1 MTAAQLHVA
10 VNTRLQQVGA
20 HVNDDFLIDE
30 MDYYLTA
37 AQREIVLDRIQQG
50 KGDPASI
57 SATDLRPLI
66 SEQVLLPLLA
76 ATSFPAGV
84 ANEYFCPYP
93 EDYIQWMSS
102 ETGLTRTADP
112 VIASKEYIQN
122 FPITEADMPRFRIT
136 TEHNP
141 HIRNPRVL
149 AKEDFLHVFCDA
161 DTTLIDQKITYVR
174 FPLNIILDEADDF
187 ENQDPELPDHLH
199 EEIVERALAKI
210 LRDLN
215 AQPSE

>member
-50 KGDPASI
+50 GGDPSKIAVN
-57 SATDLRPLI
+57 DLRPLI
-66 SEQVLLPLLA
+66 SEAILLPLLD
-76 ATSFPAGV
+76 ATDFPAGG
-84 ANEYFCPYP
+84 AGEYFCPWP
-93 EDYIQWMSS
+93 EDFIQWMSS
-102 ETGLTRTADP
+102 ETGLTRTGDP
-112 VIASKEYIQN
+112 QIDTKEYVQN
-122 FPITEADMPRFRIT
+122 LPITENRVIAYRQT

-141 HIRNPRVL
+141 HIRYPRVL
-149 AKEDFLHVFCDA
+149 VREDFLHVFCDYQ
-161 DTTLIDQKITYVR
+161 TTLIDQKLVYIR
-174 FPLNIILDEADDF
+174 FPLDIKLDESDDF
-187 ENQDPELPDHLH
+187 LNQDPELPDHLH
-199 EEIVERALAKI
+199 EEIVEKALQKI

-215 AQPSE
+215 TKPAE